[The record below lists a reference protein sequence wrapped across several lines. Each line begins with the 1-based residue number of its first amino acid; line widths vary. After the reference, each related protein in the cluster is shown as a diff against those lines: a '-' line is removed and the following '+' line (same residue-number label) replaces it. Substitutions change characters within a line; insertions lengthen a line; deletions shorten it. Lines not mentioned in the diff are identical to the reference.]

1 MCEGK
6 RDIAKMKQTLLKIFN
21 PDHVAGHKE
30 IARASNFATNEAK
43 FVSGADKSDVEVY
56 YHEEEYDSYAGHV
69 DENWAEYSEYG
80 DEGDYYYNY
89 HLGEDHSDY
98 YYGDDDN

>member
-6 RDIAKMKQTLLKIFN
+6 HDIALMKQALLKIFK

-30 IARASNFATNEAK
+30 ITRASNFATNEAN

-56 YHEEEYDSYAGHV
+56 YHKDEYDSYADHV

-80 DEGDYYYNY
+80 DEGDYYYVDMSPFSRFY
-89 HLGEDHSDY
+89 MTG
-98 YYGDDDN
+98 